1 MLFENVLVLQGAFL
15 LVRQGNGLVR
25 EKKHNLALED
35 KDDKI
40 VVLLTSPM
48 AKKVKAE
55 HLQSL
60 CMMCSSLPK
69 QCPRVGLLYLGPVML
84 C

>member
-1 MLFENVLVLQGAFL
+1 MYLSYRGHSYWLD
-15 LVRQGNGLVR
+15 R
-25 EKKHNLALED
+25 EMDLYERKKHNLALED

-69 QCPRVGLLYLGPVML
+69 QCPR
-84 C
+84 